1 MSKKNK
7 QKVFVG
13 LSPIGKQ
20 KLPTGQAGESSVRK
34 KVFVGL
40 SGGVDSSVSAALLK
54 EQGFDVVGAFIKVW
68 TPPGFPCP
76 WREDRRDAIRV
87 CAALKIPFVM
97 VDLEKEYK
105 KEIIDYMI
113 SEYKTGKTP
122 NPDMMC
128 NKSIK
133 FGAFLKK
140 AESLGADFVAT
151 GHYARIKKGKDRKL
165 SLLRGVDQNKDQS
178 YFLAMLNQ
186 KQLSKIIF
194 PIGGYTKP
202 EVRKMAVRYKLPTAM
217 RKESQGLCFIGE
229 IDMKDFLKE
238 YIKTKKGKVLDESG
252 LTIGEHDG
260 ATFLT
265 IGQRHGFT
273 IFDKN
278 PSAKPHYVVK
288 KDIKSN
294 TVTVSDEPFQDGF
307 ARKNV
312 SLKNVNW
319 CAELPPAALRKNKY
333 YCVIR
338 YRGERIRCSVN
349 KINSRNNTAE
359 IAMSKPQYSITKGQ
373 FMAIY
378 KNDECLGGG
387 VIR

>member
-1 MSKKNK
+1 MKLKKGVTSKK
-7 QKVFVG
+7 KV
-13 LSPIGKQ
+13 L
-20 KLPTGQAGESSVRK
+20 
-34 KVFVGL
+34 VGL

-76 WREDRRDAIRV
+76 WREDRRDAMRV

-105 KEIIDYMI
+105 KEIVDYMI
-113 SEYKTGKTP
+113 SEYRAGKTP

-151 GHYARIKKGKDRKL
+151 GHYARIKKGKDGKL
-165 SLLRGVDQNKDQS
+165 RLLRGVDQNKDQS

-186 KQLSKIIF
+186 KQLSKVIF

-202 EVRKMAVRYKLPTAM
+202 EVRKMAVKYNLPTA
-217 RKESQGLCFIGE
+217 RREESQGLCFIGE
-229 IDMKDFLKE
+229 IDMKDFLKK
-238 YIKTKKGKVLDESG
+238 YIKPKKGRVLNENG
-252 LTIGEHDG
+252 EIIGEHDG
-260 ATFLT
+260 AAFLT
-265 IGQRHGFT
+265 IGQRHGFKISSKDST
-273 IFDKN
+273 ARPF
-278 PSAKPHYVVK
+278 YVVK
-288 KDIKSN
+288 KDVKANS
-294 TVTVSDEPFQDGF
+294 VTVSEKPLQSEF

-312 SLKNVNW
+312 LLRNTNW
-319 CAELPPAALRKNKY
+319 CSGLSPSVGDKDKY
-333 YCVIR
+333 TCVIR
-338 YRGERIRCSVN
+338 YRGERINCRVN
-349 KINSRNNTAE
+349 KINSKNNAAE
-359 IAMSKPQYSITKGQ
+359 IIMEKPQYSVTGGQ

-378 KNDECLGGG
+378 GNDECLGGG
-387 VIR
+387 AIE